1 MVILEIYLPQVRPP
15 VLAIISSN
23 TPRNAAA
30 DSTAA
35 ASTAAAGPIR
45 PVEVT
50 SAFSVTRPRTAGGVG
65 EQGIMDPLSAR
76 LAAASQC

>member
-30 DSTAA
+30 D
-35 ASTAAAGPIR
+35 STAAAGPIR